1 MIHQAE
7 GITLL
12 LGLTALLFIF
22 LKRKELK
29 RLPDSKI
36 LIGGF
41 CVLVAG
47 WVFTVLE
54 GVVWLKLFHVLEHGC
69 YTVSSILVAIW
80 SWKAFMKREEAQP

>member
-12 LGLTALLFIF
+12 LGLMALLFIF

-29 RLPDSKI
+29 RLPHSGI

-41 CVLVAG
+41 GVLLVG
-47 WVFTVLE
+47 WVCTVLE
-54 GVVWLKLFHVLEHGC
+54 GVVWTRSLHVLEHGC
-69 YTVSSILVAIW
+69 YTISSMLVVVW
-80 SWKAFMKREEAQP
+80 SWKVFMKREETQP